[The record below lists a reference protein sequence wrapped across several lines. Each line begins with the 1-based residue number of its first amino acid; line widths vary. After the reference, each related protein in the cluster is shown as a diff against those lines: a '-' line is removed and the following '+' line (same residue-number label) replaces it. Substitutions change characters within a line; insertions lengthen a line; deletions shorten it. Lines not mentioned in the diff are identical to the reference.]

1 MTERVRAVAAL
12 AITALLGACAS
23 LPSGRS
29 ESSGS
34 ESSAT
39 ERPASRP
46 APNVNLSGYN
56 AAFKEGYADG
66 CDTARAA
73 QRRNAQRYGTDTD
86 YTMGWNDGHAM
97 CARR

>member
-1 MTERVRAVAAL
+1 MRGVAAL
-12 AITALLGACAS
+12 VLTALLAACAN

-29 ESSGS
+29 ESGGGD
-34 ESSAT
+34 AP
-39 ERPASRP
+39 PARP

-56 AAFKEGYADG
+56 AAFKEGYGDG
-66 CDTARAA
+66 CDSARAA
-73 QRRNAQRYGTDTD
+73 QRRDAKRYGTDTD